1 MIYMHYFMRAYP
13 QLLEVCTSLLPA
25 DVASQSNISGCN
37 IQSGAAIRNKSNGGR
52 FGPGNGS
59 KKNKVGLDI
68 AIAALDSI
76 ASKNSAKEQNI
87 LMETERV
94 LCSDINDE
102 NTKSADY

>member
-1 MIYMHYFMRAYP
+1 M
-13 QLLEVCTSLLPA
+13 
-25 DVASQSNISGCN
+25 
-37 IQSGAAIRNKSNGGR
+37 
-52 FGPGNGS
+52 
-59 KKNKVGLDI
+59 GLDI